1 MSKFDENLE
10 KAKSAVKNTAQKVQN
25 SDIADKAKTSV
36 KNASQKIQE
45 NEAVNKMKEATG
57 NAVQKAKE
65 NEKIAGAVDK
75 INQNEYIAK
84 ANKSKYS
91 KFIKIGAVVVALIL
105 LFNLFSFIFGDR
117 NAKKAEEY
125 LKTDIITAFEDSE
138 AKNLKVE
145 TKVIGKNEE
154 NHLYAIDTIVSGK
167 NANGENHTTM
177 QIAIVY
183 SDGNESYGVN
193 CYDYDKE
200 NKNDVKEVAL
210 SALVRG

>member
-1 MSKFDENLE
+1 MSKFDENLK
-10 KAKSAVKNTAQKVQN
+10 KAKSAVKNTAQKVQS

-36 KNASQKIQE
+36 KNASQKIKE

-75 INQNEYIAK
+75 INQNEYVAK

-91 KFIKIGAVVVALIL
+91 KFIKIGAVVVALII

-117 NAKKAEEY
+117 NAKKAQ
-125 LKTDIITAFEDSE
+125 DAM
-138 AKNLKVE
+138 E
-145 TKVIGKNEE
+145 TEIVTMLDKGGATSHNIKSKVIGKNKDAS
-154 NHLYAIDTIVSGK
+154 LYAFDTTVKCEVSGNK
-167 NANGENHTTM
+167 HESTSF
-177 QIAIVY
+177 IIVY
-183 SDGNESYGVN
+183 SDGKDSYSVKEYK
-193 CYDYDKE
+193 YDSE
-200 NKNDVKEVAL
+200 NKNNVKEVAL